1 MKTNKYKEF
10 KETQQNKINDFTKEN
25 MFFAFSQSQFEDW
38 LKKLNTTK
46 DKITQT
52 HYGWF
57 ILTEKLNDYKK
68 LNSFLD
74 EELKEFLQDS
84 KNLLDAFKYELSN
97 HEYCITYNH
106 DNTLNSLNLS
116 FNYLNEEQKQILE
129 QAKKDYLKN
138 IIY

>member
-10 KETQQNKINDFTKEN
+10 KETQQNKLNDFTKEN

-84 KNLLDAFKYELSN
+84 KNLLDAF
-97 HEYCITYNH
+97 
-106 DNTLNSLNLS
+106 
-116 FNYLNEEQKQILE
+116 NEEQKQILE
-129 QAKKDYLKN
+129 RAKEYYLKESKYFDDWLL
-138 IIY
+138 IF